1 MIEALSPQRWSLNP
15 RPLQASTCPACL
27 LVGNCRRSVPRH
39 PSTWQAARHRAWT
52 RAAPETPSPLPRTEA
67 PPPAGAA
74 GGGKA
79 DRSTLPQ
86 AWPPSPLPEVTL
98 PGGTS
103 HARGDPSHN
112 ERGQVGSSPRTEEAI
127 QTHHLQP
134 EPSDFPN
141 GFLHTHSAVSAQ
153 NYAHRSQ

>member
-1 MIEALSPQRWSLNP
+1 MIKALSPQCWSLNP
-15 RPLQASTCPACL
+15 GPLQASTRLACL
-27 LVGNCRRSVPRH
+27 PAGNCRRSVPTH

-52 RAAPETPSPLPRTEA
+52 RAASETPSPLPRTEA
-67 PPPAGAA
+67 PPPAGAE

-86 AWPPSPLPEVTL
+86 ARPPSPLPGVAP

-112 ERGQVGSSPRTEEAI
+112 EQGQVGSSPRTEEAI
-127 QTHHLQP
+127 PTHHSQP
-134 EPSDFPN
+134 EQSDVPN
-141 GFLHTHSAVSAQ
+141 WFLNTHSSVSAE